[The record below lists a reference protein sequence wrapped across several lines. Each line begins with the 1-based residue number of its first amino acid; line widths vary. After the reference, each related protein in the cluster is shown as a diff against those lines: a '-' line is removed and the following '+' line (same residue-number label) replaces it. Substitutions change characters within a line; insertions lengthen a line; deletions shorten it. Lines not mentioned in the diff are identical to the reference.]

1 MGLDM
6 YLYCNSKE
14 LSEKVADVMYSE
26 GSLDYQWAIQR
37 GEIGYWRKQSQ
48 IHNWFVTNIQNGI
61 DDCHRYNVD
70 WEDLTD
76 LLKVLE
82 EVLETRNK
90 DILPLVDGFFF
101 NVNDDDDSWYWNGIY
116 YTYKLIKTILY
127 NVYIEDGECFED
139 ETKQWRVSFFYV
151 SSW

>member
-14 LSEKVADVMYSE
+14 LLKKVADVMYRDDDFNYKWSM
-26 GSLDYQWAIQR
+26 QH
-37 GEIGYWRKQSQ
+37 GELGYWRKQSQ
-48 IHNWFVTNIQNGI
+48 IHSWFVNHVQNGE
-61 DDCHRYNVD
+61 DDCQYHPVD
-70 WEDLTD
+70 YQDLTD
-76 LLKVLE
+76 LLKVLQ

>member
-14 LSEKVADVMYSE
+14 LSKKVADVMYRDDDFNYKWSM
-26 GSLDYQWAIQR
+26 QH

-48 IHNWFVTNIQNGI
+48 IHNWFVNHVQNGG
-61 DDCHRYNVD
+61 DDCQYYPVD
-70 WEDLTD
+70 YQDLAD
-76 LLKVLE
+76 LLEVLE
-82 EVLETRNK
+82 KVLETRNK
-90 DILPLVDGFFF
+90 DILPPIEGFFF

-116 YTYKLIKTILY
+116 YTYKLINTIID

>member
-14 LSEKVADVMYSE
+14 LSKKVADAMYREDDFNYKWSMQ
-26 GSLDYQWAIQR
+26 Y

-48 IHNWFVTNIQNGI
+48 IHAWFVNNVQNGE
-61 DDCHRYNVD
+61 DDCQYHPVD
-70 WEDLTD
+70 YQDLID
-76 LLKVLE
+76 LLKVLQ

-101 NVNDDDDSWYWNGIY
+101 NVNDDDSWYWNGIY
-116 YTYKLIKTILY
+116 YTYKLIKTILD